1 MTGPCIPADICETI
15 AWSAACNGMDE
26 AIHDI
31 TTSISHA
38 TALNARS
45 ARER

>member
-1 MTGPCIPADICETI
+1 MPADICETI
-15 AWSAACNGMDE
+15 PPSAACNGMDE

-38 TALNARS
+38 TALKARS

>member
-1 MTGPCIPADICETI
+1 MCETI
-15 AWSAACNGMDE
+15 ALPVARNGMDE

-31 TTSISHA
+31 TTSINHA
-38 TALNARS
+38 TALKARS

>member
-1 MTGPCIPADICETI
+1 MCETI
-15 AWSAACNGMDE
+15 ALPVACKGMDE

-31 TTSISHA
+31 TTSINHA
-38 TALNARS
+38 MALKARS